1 MLFIGSTPYVTP
13 ANSYQSD
20 VQTVERTRPIQRVFN
35 NLLHIDAPAERHTSH
50 VADKLPEE
58 PGMLIDIF
66 G

>member
-13 ANSYQSD
+13 ENTYRSD
-20 VQTVERTRPIQRVFN
+20 VNSVERTRRIQRVFN
-35 NLLHIDAPAERHTSH
+35 NLLHIDTPAGKHINHAAE
-50 VADKLPEE
+50 KLPEE